1 MPEPLSYYSRTPVLL
16 CQNPCPIMPEPLSYY
31 ARTPVLLCPN
41 PCPIM
46 AEPVS
51 YYARTPVL
59 LSQKPC
65 PFIPK
70 PQKFLKNT
78 LYFFQ
83 EILSYF
89 AKNRVRLPSVQK
101 PYHFPHK
108 IKPIFC
114 SRTIFYHPSVGTS
127 PPFQNLVGIFPF
139 LLLGANQPALEGGVN
154 ARKNL
159 RPFSCSFTLLRA
171 TWEEGK

>member
-31 ARTPVLLCPN
+31 ARTLVLLCQN

-46 AEPVS
+46 PEPLSYYARTPVLLWQNPCPIMPEPLS

-78 LYFFQ
+78 LYFFKKFCP
-83 EILSYF
+83 ILPKTVSDF
-89 AKNRVRLPSVQK
+89 RVSK
-101 PYHFPHK
+101 S
-108 IKPIFC
+108 PI
-114 SRTIFYHPSVGTS
+114 IS
-127 PPFQNLVGIFPF
+127 PTKSKLSFVPEPFFIT
-139 LLLGANQPALEGGVN
+139 LLLGLV
-154 ARKNL
+154 L
-159 RPFSCSFTLLRA
+159 PFRTLLVFFPSCCWVQTNPRSK
-171 TWEEGK
+171 EG